1 MKQNLHLN
9 QSTIERLSTM
19 FLLYT
24 LLPFLFHFSACTDS
38 SFSSDSKLRDYDL
51 MAPAKIMI
59 LPDTLREVSGA
70 TEINNTTIACIQDE
84 NGILFI
90 YDVLHNNI
98 KRQYNFHVDGD
109 YEGIARVG
117 KTIYILR
124 SDGTLFEISD
134 YETANFALVTY
145 NTGIP
150 ADNEGLCYDADN
162 NRLLIACKSKLEK
175 GAAYKDKRVIYG
187 FDLSTKKLISEP
199 VFTFDLVTIKQ
210 FAQEKKLNLPEQNKT
225 NGTDAVLKFSPSAIA
240 IHPFSKKLYLLSA
253 AGYMLFIFDMQG
265 KLEHIEPLNPEIFNK
280 AEGITFFS
288 NGDMLI
294 TNEGQDQKPTLLLF
308 SYRN

>member
-1 MKQNLHLN
+1 MKQNHDLHL
-9 QSTIERLSTM
+9 SPIKKLK
-19 FLLYT
+19 T
-24 LLPFLFHFSACTDS
+24 LLLVNFLFHFLLTFYACTYS
-38 SFSSDSKLRDYDL
+38 STFSDSVSGYDL
-51 MAPAKIMI
+51 AKPDKTMI
-59 LPDTLREVSGA
+59 LPDTLREISDL

-90 YDVLHNNI
+90 YDVLQNNI
-98 KRQYNFHVDGD
+98 KQQYNFHVDGD

-124 SDGTLFEISD
+124 SDGALFEISD
-134 YETANFALVTY
+134 YETANFKLGTY
-145 NTGIP
+145 VTGIP

-175 GAAYKDKRVIYG
+175 GAAYKDKRMIYG
-187 FDLSTKKLISEP
+187 FDLSTKALTSEP

-210 FAQEKKLNLPEQNKT
+210 FAQEKKLNLPERNNK
-225 NGTDAVLKFSPSAIA
+225 NGSDPALKFSPSAIA
-240 IHPFSKKLYLLSA
+240 IHPFSKKIYLLSA
-253 AGYMLFIFDMQG
+253 AGYMLFIFDRQG
-265 KLEHIEPLNPEIFNK
+265 TLEHIEQLNPKIFNK

-294 TNEGQDQKPTLLLF
+294 TNEGQDRKPTLLVF
-308 SYRN
+308 NYRN